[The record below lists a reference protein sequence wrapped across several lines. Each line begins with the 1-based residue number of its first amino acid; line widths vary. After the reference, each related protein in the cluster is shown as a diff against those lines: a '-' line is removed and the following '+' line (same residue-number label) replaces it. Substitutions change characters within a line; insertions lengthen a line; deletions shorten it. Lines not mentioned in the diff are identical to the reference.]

1 MAWTKEQQQYTEYVI
16 CTVESGCDY
25 ASVNMNDPITLG
37 IGQFYGANACAL
49 MEKLKADAPES
60 YAKLS
65 SRLRNAVDAHPS
77 SEWDWWSGF
86 YLYNDDANSWVASA
100 QDAANH
106 KVQDEFFMNWV
117 FGTGGAFSTLEGWG
131 MDTSKVKETIFM
143 LTVYHQR
150 PASAN
155 QILANIGG
163 SRSLGE
169 YLSTTLNT
177 WPVSGYSN
185 RYNKAYG
192 LLNSWDGTSA
202 PPDFGQSDYT
212 PGNNPDTNGQVS
224 SSVSRIELAGNDLIV
239 YGKMGNGDKLICHNT
254 GNGVWLPL
262 RNASA
267 PEYPGTSGGGSTG
280 GGTEEFKKMKDL
292 WEANKGKFQYAQS
305 AGRLEPDVSGFTDC
319 SACIW
324 WAANKVTDG
333 KYNWLG
339 TSTYTMRTTATKIC
353 DGIQR
358 DLMKPGD
365 LILMYNQYGEHVGWY
380 WGDGVAW
387 GAGSAPC
394 PKVEAD
400 PVEDYNNWGWGLMIY
415 RFLED

>member
-1 MAWTKEQQQYTEYVI
+1 MGWTKEQQQYTEYVI

-25 ASVNMNDPITLG
+25 ASVNMSDPITLG

-77 SEWDWWSGF
+77 SEWNWWRGF

-117 FGTGGAFSTLEGWG
+117 FGPSGAFSTLEGWG

-169 YLSTTLNT
+169 YLSATLNT

-212 PGNNPDTNGQVS
+212 PGNNPDTNDQVS
-224 SSVSRIELAGNDLIV
+224 SSVGRIEQVGNDLIV
-239 YGKMGNGDKLICHNT
+239 YGKMGNGDRLVCHST

-267 PEYPGTSGGGSTG
+267 R
-280 GGTEEFKKMKDL
+280 
-292 WEANKGKFQYAQS
+292 Q
-305 AGRLEPDVSGFTDC
+305 
-319 SACIW
+319 
-324 WAANKVTDG
+324 AA
-333 KYNWLG
+333 
-339 TSTYTMRTTATKIC
+339 
-353 DGIQR
+353 
-358 DLMKPGD
+358 
-365 LILMYNQYGEHVGWY
+365 
-380 WGDGVAW
+380 
-387 GAGSAPC
+387 AP
-394 PKVEAD
+394 K
-400 PVEDYNNWGWGLMIY
+400 NS
-415 RFLED
+415 RR